1 LKLKTLVEYSER
13 TNAHSLR
20 EDIDKI
26 NGLGEVIASCGK
38 KLELPGQ
45 SRLYGRW
52 EKKEA
57 IGRSTLEKYIE
68 LFQYHEKAEFIQ
80 TELSILRQ
88 AANSSVIWDEIV
100 DIERYTPE
108 QTEYVYD
115 FTVPGNQTFM
125 TDYAVIVH
133 NTLNSVTFE
142 TALMVRNSKK
152 EIQKVQIGQ
161 FTQDNIKTSTKIDY
175 MSEKDT
181 TYAEL
186 SEYYEVPCANELGET
201 VWRRIEAVT
210 QHPVINEDG
219 TNTMLRVTTKGN
231 REVIATK
238 AKSFL
243 QLIDG
248 KIQQVHGKDLKVGDY
263 LPVSRKPLE
272 YTEQFEFNLREIL
285 PPSQYIY
292 GSEIEKAKQVV
303 NEHHWWSKHSNKTF
317 TLPYNRSDSAYL
329 VLSDNS
335 KQVDRKTQIYKNGFV
350 YTKTN
355 SICNY
360 TIPETI
366 QLDYEFGYL
375 IGAYAAEGCMT
386 KHQVS
391 IANNDLDYLKPII
404 SWCDKHNLTTK
415 IYTHNDK
422 IQEGWTSQDVR
433 IYSTILCRI
442 LTNLCGNLSHNKYV
456 SPTIVFSNKE
466 CIQGFLDAYIG
477 GDGTIMRRSHNE
489 EYKYSGIS
497 MSSVSYQLLLDVQI
511 MLKNLGVVGII
522 QKPKKIEKNNRGT
535 LSENI
540 HQGYQLSVV
549 NQQCLKLAKLLN
561 MKVEEKQRRCQEL
574 LKETF
579 KYEYSMNDL
588 TIPNMVDGEIIMQQ
602 RNDRCPDMMF
612 DQIISIEEVP
622 NTTNYAYDL
631 TVEDTRNFDIYN
643 GTCMADQ
650 WSATASVKS
659 VLLASPEEEP
669 CFPLWATQPN

>member
-1 LKLKTLVEYSER
+1 M
-13 TNAHSLR
+13 
-20 EDIDKI
+20 
-26 NGLGEVIASCGK
+26 
-38 KLELPGQ
+38 
-45 SRLYGRW
+45 
-52 EKKEA
+52 
-57 IGRSTLEKYIE
+57 EKYIQI
-68 LFQYHEKAEFIQ
+68 FKHHEKAELIQ
-80 TELSILRQ
+80 PELTILRQ

-100 DIERYTPE
+100 EIERYTPE

-133 NTLNSVTFE
+133 NTLNSIIFE
-142 TALMVRNSKK
+142 EEILVRNSKK

-175 MSEKDT
+175 MAEKDT

-219 TNTMLRVTTKGN
+219 TNTMLKVTTKGN
-231 REVIATK
+231 REVTATK

-248 KIQQVHGKDLKVGDY
+248 KIQQVQGKDLKIGDY

-272 YTEQFEFNLREIL
+272 YSEQFGLNLRDIL

-292 GSEIEKAKQVV
+292 GSEIEKARQVV
-303 NEHHWWSKHSNKTF
+303 NEYHWWSKHAGKTF

-335 KQVDRKTQIYKNGFV
+335 KQADRKTQFYKDGFV

-375 IGAYAAEGCMT
+375 VGAYAAEGCMT

-415 IYTHNDK
+415 IYTHTNK
-422 IQEGWTSQDVR
+422 NQEGWMSQDVR

-442 LTNLCGNLSHNKYV
+442 LTNLCGNLSHNKYI
-456 SPTIVFSNKE
+456 SPKIVFSNK
-466 CIQGFLDAYIG
+466 
-477 GDGTIMRRSHNE
+477 
-489 EYKYSGIS
+489 
-497 MSSVSYQLLLDVQI
+497 
-511 MLKNLGVVGII
+511 
-522 QKPKKIEKNNRGT
+522 
-535 LSENI
+535 
-540 HQGYQLSVV
+540 
-549 NQQCLKLAKLLN
+549 
-561 MKVEEKQRRCQEL
+561 
-574 LKETF
+574 
-579 KYEYSMNDL
+579 
-588 TIPNMVDGEIIMQQ
+588 
-602 RNDRCPDMMF
+602 
-612 DQIISIEEVP
+612 
-622 NTTNYAYDL
+622 
-631 TVEDTRNFDIYN
+631 
-643 GTCMADQ
+643 
-650 WSATASVKS
+650 
-659 VLLASPEEEP
+659 
-669 CFPLWATQPN
+669 